1 MTVFCCSEADCNCE
15 VIERILQ
22 LSSKAALWI
31 SSESREMFDNYPS
44 DHLNISDEYMS
55 EAAKDDFCFT
65 TSIDDICKHED
76 RIEMVILYR
85 YKGEADYSENLRNWS
100 LIKSDSF
107 ESGRRELI
115 KEEFFVRR

>member
-1 MTVFCCSEADCNCE
+1 MTVFCCSETDCNCE

-55 EAAKDDFCFT
+55 EAAKDDFFSLRQLTIFANTKIGSKWLFFT
-65 TSIDDICKHED
+65 DIRAR
-76 RIEMVILYR
+76 RIIPRIFATGL
-85 YKGEADYSENLRNWS
+85 S
-100 LIKSDSF
+100 
-107 ESGRRELI
+107 
-115 KEEFFVRR
+115 

>member
-1 MTVFCCSEADCNCE
+1 MTVFCCSETDCNCE

-22 LSSKAALWI
+22 LYSKAALWI
-31 SSESREMFDNYPS
+31 S
-44 DHLNISDEYMS
+44 S